1 MLHVHIESCM
11 EYYACTLNAAFM
23 HTACAYALLR
33 QLPLAIHEKFTFS
46 PCEKKSGASLEALPL
61 LFYKYVCIHR
71 ILCVRVYTSTNKK
84 KVRVYGMREGS
95 VVFPREPLLRV
106 EGPIGVCQV

>member
-46 PCEKKSGASLEALPL
+46 AL
-61 LFYKYVCIHR
+61 
-71 ILCVRVYTSTNKK
+71 
-84 KVRVYGMREGS
+84 
-95 VVFPREPLLRV
+95 
-106 EGPIGVCQV
+106 